1 MSDLVGNP
9 EDRFSHDEAHFSGRV
24 VNKMRNHEDE
34 DIKKAA
40 KKVYVK
46 WKTHFVEHLERP
58 MMEVQC
64 DLKTEKL
71 RTSGRKLLTDALSVE
86 VSTVMILSFQT
97 SRLGQTVQTQI
108 RLLLEEQ
115 SDQGLHRLLFHLHHF
130 DKIPVGMGLFV

>member
-1 MSDLVGNP
+1 MFVN
-9 EDRFSHDEAHFSGRV
+9 FSGRV
-24 VNKMRNHEDE
+24 VNKLQHHEDE

-71 RTSGRKLLTDALSVE
+71 RASGRKLLTEALSVE
-86 VSTVMILSFQT
+86 VSIV
-97 SRLGQTVQTQI
+97 
-108 RLLLEEQ
+108 
-115 SDQGLHRLLFHLHHF
+115 
-130 DKIPVGMGLFV
+130 